1 MDRGGVTVEERLN
14 KVVQLLNMLDVKG
27 YENCAIV
34 VACINEINKVKEGV
48 NQIGDSNSESRA

>member
-1 MDRGGVTVEERLN
+1 MEERLN
-14 KVVQLLNMLDVKG
+14 KVVQLLNMLAVKG

-48 NQIGDSNSESRA
+48 SQIGNSNSESRA